1 MTEKH
6 VRLLIVG
13 SGPAGY
19 TAAIYAARASL
30 DPVLVTGLQPGGQL
44 TTTSDV
50 ENYPGFA
57 EKINGTELMEQ
68 MRQQA
73 ENMGTTFVDDL
84 VVSAD
89 FSRQPL
95 VCTMDSGD
103 IYHCDA
109 VIIATGASARWL
121 GVPNEDA
128 LKGFGVSA
136 CATCDGFFYR
146 GKKVAVIGGGNV
158 AAEEALY
165 LANLASEVYLIH
177 RRKEMRAEKVLQ
189 DRIAENPK
197 ISTMW
202 NFVVDEFVG
211 SPDKG
216 GLTMMR
222 LKDVMTEEMFDLS
235 VDGAFVAIGRTPNT
249 EAFKGQIELDASGY
263 IVTKEGRPFTSVVG
277 VFAAGD
283 VTDMNYQQAVV
294 AAAGGCKAAIEAERF
309 LATLK
314 K

>member
-73 ENMGTTFVDDL
+73 ENMGTSFVDDL

-121 GVPNEDA
+121 DVRNEDA

-165 LANLASEVYLIH
+165 LANLASEVFLIH

-216 GLTMMR
+216 GLTAMR
-222 LKDVMTEEMFDLS
+222 LKNVLTEEMFDLN

-249 EAFKGQIELDASGY
+249 EAFKGQIELDDSGY
-263 IVTKEGRPFTSVVG
+263 VVTKEGRPRSAF
-277 VFAAGD
+277 
-283 VTDMNYQQAVV
+283 
-294 AAAGGCKAAIEAERF
+294 R
-309 LATLK
+309 LL
-314 K
+314 